1 MCGLEVF
8 FEGPYGTI
16 PHNIGNIFLF
26 NAFLSP
32 FSIEIVGGLKQPLK
46 SLSLSKH
53 IQKQPQAKAAYSLC
67 RLTSNMIKVMG
78 TSG

>member
-1 MCGLEVF
+1 MAQYHPICK
-8 FEGPYGTI
+8 
-16 PHNIGNIFLF
+16 IFLF
-26 NAFLSP
+26 NAFVSP
-32 FSIEIVGGLKQPLK
+32 FSREILGGLKQPLK
-46 SLSLSKH
+46 RRSLSKH